1 MRRAWLRCLLQVRL
15 PSGLLLLLDL
25 LVLLLLEDLLLLE
38 VLLLLLVVIVA
49 LAWLASQSSPDPLP
63 VALQWFAIGLFSGL
77 AALSTFRLV
86 AHARI

>member
-38 VLLLLLVVIVA
+38 VLLLLLVGEVLGVVGLLPWGV
-49 LAWLASQSSPDPLP
+49 LA
-63 VALQWFAIGLFSGL
+63 
-77 AALSTFRLV
+77 V
-86 AHARI
+86 AHLLLDVAQVL